1 MHELFGIGA
10 AVDEAKQAEQQAAK
24 GLKAAFGKR

>member
-1 MHELFGIGA
+1 MGA
-10 AVDEAKQAEQQAAK
+10 AVDEAKQAEQQAAE